1 MEFGIDIHIHY
12 RYDANGTMVDHEVQ
26 RIEDGETVA
35 SFMYRVNACEE
46 VTGDGDEA

>member
-12 RYDANGTMVDHEVQ
+12 RYDSNGTVVDHEVQ
-26 RIEDGETVA
+26 RIEDGETIA

-46 VTGDGDEA
+46 VTDDGDEA